1 MLPNLCPYN
10 TRKLQFRSKQ
20 CVFLDFRDMHKGF
33 ECLEVSTGRVYISR
47 DVIFDENVFPFAF
60 LHPNARACLRSEIIN
75 LSSDLFPTFFVQ
87 WVFSQETIWLMIQLI
102 SLITLLRKIL
112 FSKYW
117 WTRGKSTSW
126 WDAQESGVPVPGEF
140 ASGSSPPHD
149 SSPGELAPPTSPPAA
164 TLSPA

>member
-75 LSSDLFPTFFVQ
+75 LSSDLFPTFFCSVGVQ
-87 WVFSQETIWLMIQLI
+87 SGDNMTNDPTNITNHFVEENFVQQILVDTRQIYLMMRR
-102 SLITLLRKIL
+102 TGV
-112 FSKYW
+112 W
-117 WTRGKSTSW
+117 STSAW
-126 WDAQESGVPVPGEF
+126 RICLWIV
-140 ASGSSPPHD
+140 
-149 SSPGELAPPTSPPAA
+149 APA
-164 TLSPA
+164 